1 MTKFKKLTAILLSAV
16 MLVCCFAVQAGAA
29 SVFDTA
35 ATEDLE
41 LDHVIPVLPA
51 SVVSCIVSPTFI
63 GIVMQLILEDESV
76 SEEGYVAVTLSLPF
90 LPNDIILM

>member
-1 MTKFKKLTAILLSAV
+1 MVTFICIFAVLLPDLAV
-16 MLVCCFAVQAGAA
+16 MTVVPAFFAVT
-29 SVFDTA
+29 FPLLDTV

-51 SVVSCIVSPTFI
+51 SVESCIVPPTFI

-76 SEEGYVAVTLSLPF
+76 SEEGYVAF
-90 LPNDIILM
+90 ILTFSVPLRL